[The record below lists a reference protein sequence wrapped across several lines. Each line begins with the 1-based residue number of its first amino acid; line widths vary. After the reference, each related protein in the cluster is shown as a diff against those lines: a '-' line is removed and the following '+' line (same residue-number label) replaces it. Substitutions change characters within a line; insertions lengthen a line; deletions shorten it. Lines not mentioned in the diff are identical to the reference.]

1 MKNSHELILF
11 KDLDTLL
18 SVECPKKQK
27 TSSILMSLAMWRYS
41 FYKMWGTASK
51 IRLLPQMIQKT
62 QPYGVYPGCQVL
74 RLELS
79 WQSSGT
85 HFYTKPPGFSQD

>member
-1 MKNSHELILF
+1 
-11 KDLDTLL
+11 
-18 SVECPKKQK
+18 
-27 TSSILMSLAMWRYS
+27 
-41 FYKMWGTASK
+41 
-51 IRLLPQMIQKT
+51 MIQKT

-74 RLELS
+74 RPELS